1 MRSYTGKDDGWFII
15 EEVLTNKWHQNL
27 NITLEDIYLIVKY
40 DPKERFECIHKDSLD
55 KNNLIR
61 LK

>member
-27 NITLEDIYLIVKY
+27 NITLEDILK
-40 DPKERFECIHKDSLD
+40 HLD
-55 KNNLIR
+55 KNRDLLEINKSIKQKIPI
-61 LK
+61 LKNKS